1 LVTYLDKEQT
11 EMRSPQRTRIHA
23 CEVDTCLE
31 LISGK
36 WKPLILWKLSQHS
49 AMRFGEFQR
58 AIPDI
63 TKKMLAQ
70 QLRELERDQLVTRTI
85 YATVPPKVEYALS
98 GFGQTLRPVLEAT
111 AHWGQQ
117 YKQQIA
123 SILSEQ
129 ESAQSPGNLLRQ

>member
-1 LVTYLDKEQT
+1 
-11 EMRSPQRTRIHA
+11 MRSPQRTRIHA
-23 CEVDTCLE
+23 CEIDTCLE

-49 AMRFGEFQR
+49 SMRFGEFQR
-58 AIPDI
+58 AIPGI

-70 QLRELERDQLVTRTI
+70 QLRELERDQLVIRTI
-85 YATVPPKVEYALS
+85 YGSVPPKVEYALS

-111 AHWGQQ
+111 AHWGRQH
-117 YKQQIA
+117 KQQII

-129 ESAQSPGNLLRQ
+129 ASTETQP